1 MIMSWGQVRARR
13 MVRHGLGS
21 ASCDG
26 VVAAA
31 RAMCGAHA
39 QIMAAAELSLGI
51 RCPGVSRSD
60 VREALWADKT
70 LVKTYGPRGTVHL
83 LPAEDLPL
91 WLAALAAVPHQVAV
105 PDTMAMTEDQT
116 EAVIKAIGDAV
127 AEAGDR
133 GLTIA
138 ELSEQVPT
146 RAGSWAGDLVMPAFQ
161 QMWPRWRQ
169 SLTAAANRGAVIFGP
184 DRGRLVTY
192 RSPAGPLSGR
202 PAPAASQ
209 ALAWLLR
216 GYLLSYGP
224 ARPRDF
230 ARWLA
235 GPVRW
240 AEQLFAELSGEL
252 TEVEFAD
259 AAAFVVRGDTGIA
272 ADRADSVRLLPY
284 FDAFVVGSHP
294 RELLFPGK
302 VAARALSPS
311 GQAGNYPTL
320 LIGGEVA
327 GVWHGK
333 RAGSTITI
341 TVEPLRRLTARHR
354 AALDEAADRIG
365 SISEAKPSLTIG
377 EVLVG
382 GHA

>member
-1 MIMSWGQVRARR
+1 
-13 MVRHGLGS
+13 
-21 ASCDG
+21 
-26 VVAAA
+26 VAAA

-39 QIMAAAELSLGI
+39 QIMSAAELSLGI
-51 RCPGVSRSD
+51 RCSGVSRSD
-60 VREALWADKT
+60 VRTALWTDQT

-83 LPAEDLPL
+83 LPAEDLSS
-91 WLAALAAVPHQVAV
+91 WLAALSAVPHQGAA
-105 PDTMAMTEDQT
+105 PDTMAMSKDQT

-138 ELSEQVPT
+138 ELSEQVPA

-169 SLTAAANRGAVIFGP
+169 ALGASAHQGAVIFGP
-184 DRGRLVTY
+184 DRGRQVTY
-192 RSPAGPLSGR
+192 RSPADLLSVRR
-202 PAPAASQ
+202 PPASK

-216 GYLLSYGP
+216 GYLNGYGP
-224 ARPRDF
+224 ARPQDF
-230 ARWLA
+230 AKWLA

-240 AEQLFAELSGEL
+240 AEQLFTKLASEL

-259 AAAFVVRGDTGIA
+259 AAAYVVRGDTKMG
-272 ADRADSVRLLPY
+272 ADLADGVRLLPY

-302 VAARALSPS
+302 AAERALSPS

-320 LIGGEVA
+320 LIDCEVA
-327 GVWHGK
+327 GVWHAK
-333 RAGSTITI
+333 RSGSSITITI
-341 TVEPLRRLTARHR
+341 EPLRRLTKKQR
-354 AALDEAADRIG
+354 AALDDEADRIG
-365 SISEAKPSLTIG
+365 AISEAKPSLTIG
-377 EVLVG
+377 TVSVG